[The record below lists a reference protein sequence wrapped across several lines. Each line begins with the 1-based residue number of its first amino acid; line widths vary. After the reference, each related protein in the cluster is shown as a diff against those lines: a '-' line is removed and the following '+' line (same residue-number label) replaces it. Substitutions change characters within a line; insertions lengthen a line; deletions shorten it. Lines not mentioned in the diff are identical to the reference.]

1 MSDIHPN
8 TAFNP
13 ANDPRKFRTALSRF
27 ATGITV
33 ITASSPEGLIGITA
47 NSFTSVSLE
56 PALVMWSPDKKSS
69 RHDLFVGAEAFAIH
83 VLSAEQRAIC
93 DGFVRSKHSFGGVDH
108 RLNARGVPIIEGC
121 LSVFECTRFAT
132 HDAGDHTLVLG
143 AVEAARERSGEGLV
157 FANGLFTTL
166 RFEASAA

>member
-1 MSDIHPN
+1 MSQTSVN

-13 ANDPRKFRTALSRF
+13 ANDPRKFRTALSRY

-33 ITASSPEGLIGITA
+33 ITAASPEGLIGITA
-47 NSFTSVSLE
+47 NSFASISLD

-69 RHDLFVGAEAFAIH
+69 RHDLFVGADAFAIH
-83 VLSAEQRAIC
+83 VLSADQRAIC
-93 DGFVRSKHSFGGVDH
+93 DGFVRSKHAFDGVEH
-108 RLNARGVPIIEGC
+108 HLNAHGVPIIDGC

-143 AVEAARERSGEGLV
+143 AVEKAQERSGEGLV